1 MIHKWTLDSGARLVV
16 EDIPHLRSAALGVF
30 IQVGARNE
38 PDELAGAS
46 HFVEHMLFKGTPR
59 MNTRQIA
66 EAFEGMG
73 GQLNAFTAKEFT
85 CVYARTLDEDIN
97 RAMDIIFDMVF
108 CSEFSQ
114 QDFETEKGVVMEEIN
129 MYEDSPDELI
139 HDVFTRKL
147 WEGHPMGMPILGTM
161 DSIKDMDRD
170 QLYQYYQQHYLPANM
185 IVALAGNV
193 DPREVYDKVNTIMN
207 GHKAS
212 PVQQEKKIPVVN
224 KPFMALVPK
233 EIEQVQICIG
243 TNSVSY
249 YDEDRYTQNVLN
261 SILGG
266 GMSSRLFQRLREE
279 LGLAYSVFSSPGS
292 YSDTGIF
299 SIYIGTGQGKVE
311 QFYEALYHEL
321 QEIIDHGVST
331 EEVERTQKLMKSSIF
346 LGLESAMNRM
356 SRLAKSVLMFDE
368 IISPETVIEKIYAV
382 DEKKVHIYAEKL
394 LNPDNLSMAAIGD
407 QKILPA
413 VQDGFT
419 HWWGERS

>member
-1 MIHKWTLDSGARLVV
+1 VIHKWTLESGARLVV
-16 EDIPHLRSAALGVF
+16 EDIPYLRSAALGVF
-30 IQVGARNE
+30 IQVGSRNE
-38 PDELAGAS
+38 PNELAGAS

-85 CVYARTLDEDIN
+85 CVYARTLDEDIIQ
-97 RAMDIIFDMVF
+97 AMDIIFDMVF
-108 CSEFSQ
+108 CSQFSP
-114 QDFETEKGVVMEEIN
+114 QDFATEKGVVMEEIN
-129 MYEDSPDELI
+129 MYEDSPDDLI

-161 DSIKDMDRD
+161 DSITEMDRD
-170 QLYQYYQQHYLPANM
+170 QLYQYYRQHYVPANM

-193 DPREVYDKVNTIMN
+193 DPREVYNKVNTIMN
-207 GHKAS
+207 EHKVP
-212 PVQQEKKIPVVN
+212 PVQQEKKIPVAN
-224 KPFMALVPK
+224 EPFIVLVPK

-249 YDEDRYTQNVLN
+249 HDEDRYTQNVLN

-299 SIYIGTGQGKVE
+299 SIYIGTGQGKVL

-321 QEIIDHGVST
+321 QDIIDHGVSRA
-331 EEVERTQKLMKSSIF
+331 EVERTQKLIKSSIF

-368 IISPETVIEKIYAV
+368 IISPEAVIEKIYAV
-382 DEKKVHIYAEKL
+382 DEKKVHDYAVQI
-394 LNPDNLSMAAIGD
+394 LNPDKLSMAAIGD

-413 VQDGFT
+413 VQDGFI